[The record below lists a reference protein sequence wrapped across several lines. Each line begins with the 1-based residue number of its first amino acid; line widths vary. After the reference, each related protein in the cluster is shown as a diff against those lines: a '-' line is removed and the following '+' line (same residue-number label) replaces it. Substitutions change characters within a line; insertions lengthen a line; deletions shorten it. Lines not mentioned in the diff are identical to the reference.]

1 MSPVL
6 VSWVASVFGAAL
18 FFAAGFFA
26 FRRSAA
32 TRHSQAQQ
40 AHQKLSAT
48 LEDTVEQV
56 HQRDQ
61 ASRALTSQL
70 EKLRQENA
78 TLKAAADMERL
89 KQSTALTA
97 REVQVTL
104 GPSRRLKG
112 VASLVDAPVVLNG
125 RELQSL
131 VERIAREGGVL
142 SAVIADDMGLL
153 VASAGAHAEAL
164 GALGAFM
171 GPVSQKAQQLLPIH
185 DVVEVVLHDE
195 QQSRITL
202 RRLKTAQ
209 TDLVLALM
217 TDGAQG
223 VPVNEL
229 MQRASVT
236 KP

>member
-97 REVQVTL
+97 REVQMTL

-112 VASLVDAPVVLNG
+112 VPSLVVLDG